1 MKVNIYYGGRGIIDD
16 PTLFVISQITAVL
29 QELNVKVQQY
39 NLYEQRNGITALP
52 NTLKDADGIILAS
65 TVEWYGIGGYMM
77 QFLDACWLY
86 GDKDKIRQIYMA
98 PVVMSTTH
106 GEREGMMS
114 LAAAWEMLGGLP
126 CDGMCGYIADT
137 TKLENSSE
145 YGKIIDKKA
154 ENIYRTI
161 NQKMPVFPASNQAVI
176 NKVGVAKSIDLT
188 PQESEQLSEYASD
201 DKYVRKQK
209 EDLQELASIFRDK
222 MGQEDA
228 LGSSEEYAKTLNKK
242 FTPVAGVVA
251 KYKISFSDNN
261 KLKPIIID
269 VDNSKCDCHVGDE
282 EGCDVTLTSDQR
294 TFEDILGGRLSFQ
307 RAFMAGSIKMKGD
320 FKLLRS
326 MDQFF
331 DLMAD

>member
-1 MKVNIYYGGRGIIDD
+1 MKINIYYGGRGIIDD
-16 PTLFVISQITAVL
+16 PTLFVISQITTVL

-52 NTLKDADGIILAS
+52 NTLEDADGIILAS
-65 TVEWYGIGGYMM
+65 TVEWFGIGGYMM

-86 GDKDKIRQIYMA
+86 GDKDRIRQIYMA

-106 GEREGMMS
+106 GEREGMMN

-145 YGKIIDKKA
+145 YTRIIDKKT

-176 NKVGVAKSIDLT
+176 TKVGVASSIDLT

-222 MGQEDA
+222 MGGEEA
-228 LGSSEEYAKTLNKK
+228 AGNSEEYVKK
-242 FTPVAGVVA
+242 LLKSFTPVAGVAA
-251 KYKISFSDNN
+251 KYKVSFSDNA
-261 KLKPIIID
+261 KLKPVIIE
-269 VDNSKCDCHVGDE
+269 VNGSKCDCRTGDE
-282 EGCDVTLTSDQR
+282 EGCNVSLSVDQHS
-294 TFEDILGGRLSFQ
+294 FEDILGGRMTFQ
-307 RAFMAGSIKMKGD
+307 RGFMAGNIKLKGD
-320 FKLLRS
+320 FKLLRN
-326 MDQFF
+326 MDQLF
-331 DLMAD
+331 DLMAE